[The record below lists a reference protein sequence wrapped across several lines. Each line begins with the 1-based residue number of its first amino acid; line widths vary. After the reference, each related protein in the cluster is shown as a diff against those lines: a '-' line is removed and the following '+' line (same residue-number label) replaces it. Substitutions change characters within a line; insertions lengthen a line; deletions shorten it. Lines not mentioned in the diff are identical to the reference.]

1 MPKLDRTGPNRQGP
15 KTGRGMGNC
24 EGGAGKSYGCRNGY
38 AFGSR
43 RFISDKNELVSLEYK
58 EKALEEELAVIR
70 EEKAALKPQK
80 K

>member
-1 MPKLDRTGPNRQGP
+1 MSKLNGTGPMGQGP

-24 EGGAGKSYGCRNGY
+24 EGGAGRGFGCNNGY

-43 RFISDKNELVSLEYK
+43 RFISDKNELTSLEYK
-58 EKALEEELAVIR
+58 EKVLEEELAVIR
-70 EEKAALKPQK
+70 EEKVALNSQK